1 MTDTEKEYAKARHWV
16 IFIGD
21 YPLTEAMNEVFRKD
35 WIRECEIEN
44 LFSPPESMLTPIG
57 KIVLPR
63 LAFVRDALGIVLNDE
78 IFIQVFQKVKKE
90 RQSDEDSNEIL
101 LNFQLEEAV
110 RKEDYEVAAR
120 LQEKLK
126 FAKSYPPLLT

>member
-1 MTDTEKEYAKARHWV
+1 MTETEKEYAKAKHWV

-35 WIRECEIEN
+35 WIRECEIED
-44 LFSPPESMLTPIG
+44 LFSPPENMLTLIG

-63 LAFVRDALGIVLNDE
+63 LTFVRDVLGVVLNDE
-78 IFIQVFQKVKKE
+78 IFIQVFQTVKKDM
-90 RQSDEDSNEIL
+90 QSGEDSNKIL

-110 RKEDYEVAAR
+110 RKEDYEVAAS
-120 LQEKLK
+120 LQEKLNLVK
-126 FAKSYPPLLT
+126 T

>member
-1 MTDTEKEYAKARHWV
+1 MTETEKEYAKAKHWV

-21 YPLTEAMNEVFRKD
+21 YPLTEGMNEVFRKD

-63 LAFVRDALGIVLNDE
+63 LAFMRDALGVALNDE

-90 RQSDEDSNEIL
+90 RQAGEEVNEIL

-110 RKEDYEVAAR
+110 RMENYEVAAS
-120 LQEKLK
+120 LQEKLN
-126 FAKSYPPLLT
+126 FVKS

>member
-1 MTDTEKEYAKARHWV
+1 MTETEKEYAKAKNWI

-21 YPLTEAMNEVFRKD
+21 YPLTEAMNEVFRKN
-35 WIRECEIEN
+35 WIRECEIED

-63 LAFVRDALGIVLNDE
+63 LAFMRDALGVALNDE

-90 RQSDEDSNEIL
+90 RQAGEEVNEIL

-110 RKEDYEVAAR
+110 RMENYEVAAS
-120 LQEKLK
+120 LQEKLN
-126 FAKSYPPLLT
+126 FVKS